1 MGSNDDTPTWRKK
14 KVRMQT
20 SDDRAL
26 QHRHTSAAGIP
37 VPTLERDPADLTN
50 PYDLLERD
58 PDQEVEAVVQ
68 RSRRNSEDPATF
80 ADVVKLAVALT
91 RERSTNAQRN
101 ADTEVVLQGPH
112 KAVKASRR
120 HLIATVIAAA
130 ASIGAAAKQWSDH
143 ASAPVPAGGSGDSIR
158 IELLQKSVDR
168 IDNELREIRAVL
180 GRRSELSPAGD
191 ALAEKGTL
199 Q

>member
-1 MGSNDDTPTWRKK
+1 MSSRDDTPTWRKQK
-14 KVRMQT
+14 PRVQT

-26 QHRHTSAAGIP
+26 QHRQQKSSPGIP
-37 VPTLERDPADLTN
+37 MPIDESPDLTA
-50 PYDLLERD
+50 PFDMFERE
-58 PDQEVEAVVQ
+58 PDAEARAIVQ
-68 RSRRNSEDPATF
+68 RSRRNSGDPATVDDI
-80 ADVVKLAVALT
+80 AKVLVALYK
-91 RERSTNAQRN
+91 ERSANAQRD

-112 KAVKASRR
+112 KAHKSTRR
-120 HLIATVIAAA
+120 HLIAAVVAAA
-130 ASIGAAAKQWSDH
+130 ASIGAAAKQWADH
-143 ASAPVPAGGSGDSIR
+143 ATPAPTGGSGDSVR